1 MNTQDRDRKAG
12 NHPPSGRNDDD
23 THALQAGKRGATPR
37 RSTHQKEPPTRDVG
51 SDDRRSGSE
60 SGKS

>member
-1 MNTQDRDRKAG
+1 MNDERQRNAG
-12 NHPPSGRNDDD
+12 HPPSGRNDDD
-23 THALQAGKRGATPR
+23 TRALQAGKDGPNPR
-37 RSTHQKEPPTRDVG
+37 KSTHDKEASTRDAG

>member
-1 MNTQDRDRKAG
+1 MSTQRDRTKG

-23 THALQAGKRGATPR
+23 THALQAGRKGPTQRKSIHA
-37 RSTHQKEPPTRDVG
+37 KEPPTRDAG

>member
-1 MNTQDRDRKAG
+1 MNDERQRNAG
-12 NHPPSGRNDDD
+12 HPPSSRNDDD
-23 THALQAGKRGATPR
+23 THALQAGKDGPSPR
-37 RSTHQKEPPTRDVG
+37 KSTHDKEASTRDAG

>member
-1 MNTQDRDRKAG
+1 MNDERQRNAG
-12 NHPPSGRNDDD
+12 HPPSSRNDDD
-23 THALQAGKRGATPR
+23 THALQAGKAGPSPR
-37 RSTHQKEPPTRDVG
+37 KSTHGKEASTRDAG

>member
-1 MNTQDRDRKAG
+1 MNDERQRNG
-12 NHPPSGRNDDD
+12 SHPPSGRNDDH
-23 THALQAGKRGATPR
+23 THALQAGKEGPSPR
-37 RSTHQKEPPTRDVG
+37 KSTHGKEPSTRDAG